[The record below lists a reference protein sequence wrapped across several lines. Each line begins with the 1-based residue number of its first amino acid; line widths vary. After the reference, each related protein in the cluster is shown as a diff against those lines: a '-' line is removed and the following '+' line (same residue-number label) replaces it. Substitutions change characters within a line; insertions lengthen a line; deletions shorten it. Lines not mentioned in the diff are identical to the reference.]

1 MGDLE
6 SLTCRIATV
15 LGVGELTLFL
25 DGRFGADGGGDFP
38 LQHNGCF

>member
-1 MGDLE
+1 MGYLE

-25 DGRFGADGGGDFP
+25 DGRFRAEGVGFFP
-38 LQHNGCF
+38 LQPDGSC